1 MFCLLT
7 NKKKAVATMIVGG
20 DHVAD
25 VLVNLTDE
33 SVTTVRCA
41 ISVLREWQHT
51 VWKLCSLNCAP

>member
-1 MFCLLT
+1 
-7 NKKKAVATMIVGG
+7 MIVGG